1 MPKRVRWKMA
11 ARWRGDLA
19 VLLCGWT
26 DARAAGRRVPNRKEE
41 DAMRR
46 FLSTLAV
53 LAVVISVLGFVSSG
67 ITEPHGG
74 NWAGGVI
81 IFAPD

>member
-1 MPKRVRWKMA
+1 
-11 ARWRGDLA
+11 
-19 VLLCGWT
+19 
-26 DARAAGRRVPNRKEE
+26 
-41 DAMRR
+41 MRR

-53 LAVVISVLGFVSSG
+53 LAVFMSVLGFVSSG

-81 IFAPD
+81 IFSPDRDHQFRGAGG